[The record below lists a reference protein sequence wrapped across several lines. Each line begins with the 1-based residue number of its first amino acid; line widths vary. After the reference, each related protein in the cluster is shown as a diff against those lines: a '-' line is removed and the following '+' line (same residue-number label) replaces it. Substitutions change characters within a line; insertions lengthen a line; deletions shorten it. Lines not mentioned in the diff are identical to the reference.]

1 MRVNVHL
8 RTVHLRLS
16 FTADTNELT
25 KSRTTDKGGL
35 DVCMICVVK
44 IVIKIIIVYDCCSTY
59 LFAATVT
66 SWASTQV
73 EPSQRARY
81 SHLPGCFLSAQSF
94 SENLMNGV
102 LPAET
107 VMLLWTSTVVA
118 SFFCLSVSYFLRY
131 TAFYNAFLLV

>member
-1 MRVNVHL
+1 MRVDVHL
-8 RTVHLRLS
+8 QTVHLRLS

-25 KSRTTDKGGL
+25 KSRTTDEGGL
-35 DVCMICVVK
+35 DVRMICVVK

-73 EPSQRARY
+73 EPSQRTRY
-81 SHLPGCFLSAQSF
+81 SHLPCFLSAQSF
-94 SENLMNGV
+94 SDKLMNGV

-107 VMLLWTSTVVA
+107 VMLLWASTVA
-118 SFFCLSVSYFLRY
+118 IYFCLSVSYSLY
-131 TAFYNAFLLV
+131 KI